1 MTAELLATVGIFSEL
16 PSEDLEGLA
25 AGVTE
30 LSFAPGHVLFA
41 EGEPGAHAYVIIEG
55 ELEVIK
61 ETEGREVLLAVR
73 GPGEVIGEMALLDA
87 KPRNATLRAR
97 SAARLL
103 SIPKLQ
109 MDDLLASSPTAARA
123 LFSVLLERWRETE
136 SRLRQSERMAQ
147 LGTLTAGLAH
157 ELNNPAAAVKR
168 STDQLRGAMGAYGA
182 ALVALHRVGLDP
194 GEDAD
199 LAALLSGSGSAP
211 ALSPLERSDLEGA
224 IEDRLGA
231 ADVPDPWAL
240 ATPLVAAGM
249 TLEAV
254 EAIVAEYRD
263 RSGAVLTAIVAG
275 HEAFALL
282 HEVEEGAN
290 RLSSI
295 VGALKSYSYLDQAPE
310 QEVDV
315 VQGIEDTL
323 LILRH
328 KLGDVEV
335 SRDYAA
341 ELPPIPAFASELN
354 QVWTNLIDNAADAVH
369 EAGVIDPTIG
379 VSVQRHE
386 ATGVVVTVTDN
397 GPGIPEEARDR
408 VFDAFFTT
416 KAPGAGTG
424 LGLDISYGIVAHKH
438 GGEITFESEPGR
450 TVFAVVLPGYREG
463 EAEPA
468 DSGVPS
474 QSMTQDRQ
482 LCPELTDLPLDPM
495 PPGGCIECLAIGD
508 TWVHLRFC
516 VDCGRTHCCDD
527 SKNRH
532 ARKHAEASGHPVV
545 RSKEPG
551 EHWAWCY
558 PHDSGTRLPETS

>member
-1 MTAELLATVGIFSEL
+1 MTVEMLATIGIFEEL
-16 PSEDLEGLA
+16 PREDLEGLA
-25 AGVTE
+25 IGVKE
-30 LSFAPGHVLFA
+30 VSVAAGHVLFA
-41 EGEPGAHAYVIIEG
+41 EGEPGAHAFVIIEG

-73 GPGEVIGEMALLDA
+73 GPGDVIGEMALLDA

-168 STDQLRGAMGAYGA
+168 STDQLRGAMASYAA
-182 ALVALHRVGLDP
+182 ALVGLQAAGLDP
-194 GEDAD
+194 GADDHLASLLTAD
-199 LAALLSGSGSAP
+199 LGVHSLSA
-211 ALSPLERSDLEGA
+211 LERSDLEVA
-224 IEDRLGA
+224 IEDRL
-231 ADVPDPWAL
+231 D
-240 ATPLVAAGM
+240 AAGM
-249 TLEAV
+249 AEPWKLASTLVDAGRTLDDID
-254 EAIVAEYRD
+254 AIVTRYAATSD
-263 RSGAVLTAIVAG
+263 AVLAAIVG
-275 HEAFALL
+275 SHDAFSLL

-290 RLSSI
+290 RLSAI

-310 QEVDV
+310 QEIDV

-328 KLGDVEV
+328 KISDIEV
-335 SRDYAA
+335 TRDYADD
-341 ELPPIPAFASELN
+341 LPSIPAFASELN
-354 QVWTNLIDNAADAVH
+354 QVWTNLIDNAADALH
-369 EAGVIDPTIG
+369 EAEIDEPVIELGVQPHGDL
-379 VSVQRHE
+379 
-386 ATGVVVTVTDN
+386 GVVVTVGDN
-397 GPGIPEEARDR
+397 GPGIPDDARDR

-424 LGLDISYGIVAHKH
+424 LGLDISYGIVTHKH
-438 GGEITFESEPGR
+438 GGEISFESEPGR
-450 TVFAVVLPGYREG
+450 TVFRVALPGYQG
-463 EAEPA
+463 DGA
-468 DSGVPS
+468 DDDASDVASGA
-474 QSMTQDRQ
+474 MTVERQ
-482 LCPELTDLPLDPM
+482 LCSELTDVPLDPM
-495 PPGGCIECLAIGD
+495 APGGCIECLAVGD

-516 VDCGRTHCCDD
+516 VECQRTHCCDD

-558 PHDSGTRLPETS
+558 PHDAGARLPETA